1 MTTAPNLVTR
11 ARVKTLP
18 SRGPSYSAL
27 MAIVPLL
34 LAVASCDAA
43 VVLGTLGK
51 FLASRGYGG
60 AQLVHPGNYYRLPI
74 NSNGKAGDL
83 LVDTGT
89 PTSLIYRASVSKFG
103 LTVTETDSA
112 VHGAFG
118 KDRENFGR
126 AIIPSLT
133 MGNCVLVN
141 MPVVV
146 ASDKEGRGIFRRYG
160 SSDGL
165 FGLREM
171 NAYGAVLDLGNRL
184 LFVRPKGPSKEIGA
198 AVKSILTSEG
208 YTPVK
213 LKTLRSHLHATGA
226 INGMNCQFIVDTG
239 ALLTSI
245 DSAAAAKAKIGGFR
259 TESVADGIGPSGG
272 EVRLAKFPSLRIGK
286 YEIKSVSVTVVKFD
300 GTVVGRGTDSEDA
313 GLLGAEY
320 LAQNSAVFDFNTKTL
335 YLKAKPTR

>member
-1 MTTAPNLVTR
+1 
-11 ARVKTLP
+11 VKTFP
-18 SRGPSYSAL
+18 SQRPLYSAF
-27 MAIVPLL
+27 I
-34 LAVASCDAA
+34 AVLFSVVAGASCDGA
-43 VVLGTLGK
+43 VALGALGQ

-74 NSNGKAGDL
+74 NSNGKPGDL

-89 PTSLIYRASVSKFG
+89 PMSLIYRASMSKYG
-103 LTVTETDSA
+103 LTVTETEHA

-118 KDRENFGR
+118 KGHENFGR
-126 AIIPSLT
+126 AIISSLT

-146 ASDKEGRGIFRRYG
+146 ASDNEGRGIFRRYG

-171 NAYGAVLDLGNRL
+171 VSYGAVLDLGNRL
-184 LFVRPKGPSKEIGA
+184 LFVRPSGPSKEIGA
-198 AVKSILTSEG
+198 AVKSILTSQG

-213 LKTLRSHLHATGA
+213 LLTLRSHLHAAGS
-226 INGMNCQFIVDTG
+226 INGMDCQFVVDTG
-239 ALLTSI
+239 AVLTAI
-245 DSAAAAKAKIGGFR
+245 DRDAAARARIGGYR
-259 TESVADGIGPSGG
+259 TDAVAEGVGPSGG

-286 YEIKSVSVTVVKFD
+286 YEIKNVSATVVRFD
-300 GTVVGRGTDSEDA
+300 DAVVGRGTDSEDA

-320 LAQNSAVFDFNTKTL
+320 LGQNSAVFDFNSGTL
-335 YLKAKPTR
+335 YLKARPTR